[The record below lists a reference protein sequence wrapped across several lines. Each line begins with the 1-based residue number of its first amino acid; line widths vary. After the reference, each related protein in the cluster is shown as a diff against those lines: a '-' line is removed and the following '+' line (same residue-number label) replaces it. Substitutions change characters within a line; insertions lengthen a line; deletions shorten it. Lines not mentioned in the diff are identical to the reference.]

1 MVFVFKKKFKL
12 FFVIGDMREKN
23 NGFFKRKLASHKRLA
38 QERTILANERNT
50 LAYIRTGL
58 ASFALGL
65 ALIKLF
71 EEHIKYVYAGY
82 FSLAFGIILILLGI
96 IYYPLRKK
104 KILSY

>member
-1 MVFVFKKKFKL
+1 MSEEKKITNVFLRNRLV
-12 FFVIGDMREKN
+12 
-23 NGFFKRKLASHKRLA
+23 SHKKMA
-38 QERTILANERNT
+38 QERTVLASERNL

-58 ASFALGL
+58 ASFGIGI

-82 FSLAFGIILILLGI
+82 GALSIGIILILVGV